1 MNATLPVRRTPRRT
15 RNPERRA
22 PRITERD
29 GFILEALG
37 KMRFLETRQLTELA
51 FEGSQWAA
59 RKRLRK
65 LLDGGLVRVWVR
77 DLARDNV
84 YSLTRSGA
92 ASIAAELDGN
102 PSWPVPRSLDGNL
115 DHLLAINEVRIS
127 LALGLA
133 EAGGE
138 IKYWRSDWELRALSR
153 GPIVPDAL
161 FALGWVGDGHFCTFA
176 LEIDNATR
184 SPRRFL
190 AKLLKYGAIR
200 VRGRALYV
208 VRDFLL
214 LVVGRDER
222 WVERY
227 RQALAHVRL
236 GLSVW
241 FATLPLLGREGAQG
255 PIWITADGEERHSL
269 RRLASLPYGK
279 EGSAEESEGISE
291 C

>member
-1 MNATLPVRRTPRRT
+1 MRVAARTRRT
-15 RNPERRA
+15 ERRSGRGA
-22 PRITERD
+22 LRSTERD
-29 GFILEALG
+29 RWFLEALG
-37 KMRFLETRQLTELA
+37 KMRFLETRQIARLA
-51 FEGSQWAA
+51 FGGSRWAA
-59 RKRLRK
+59 NKQLRK

-84 YSLTRSGA
+84 YSLTRAGTGHLVERS
-92 ASIAAELDGN
+92 DGEMA
-102 PSWPVPRSLDGNL
+102 WPVPRGLDGNL

-138 IKYWRSDWELRALSR
+138 ITHWRSDWELRALSR
-153 GPIVPDAL
+153 GRIVPDAL
-161 FALGWVGDGHFCTFA
+161 FALGWAGNGHSQTFA
-176 LEIDNATR
+176 LEVDNATR
-184 SPRRFL
+184 SPRRFQG
-190 AKLLKYGAIR
+190 KLVKYVALR
-200 VRGRALYV
+200 VRGRALYGV
-208 VRDFLL
+208 QDFLL

-227 RQALAHVRL
+227 RQALAHLRL

-241 FATLPLLGREGAQG
+241 FSTLPLLGREGALA

-269 RRLASLPYGK
+269 RDLASLPYGK
-279 EGSAEESEGISE
+279 EGTAEERQGIAE